1 MLPVPGKEDAA
12 GAQEPLRLS
21 GWCPVGGL
29 RVWINALT
37 PTPRG
42 KDIELREA
50 LGLLG
55 CRVQE
60 AC

>member
-1 MLPVPGKEDAA
+1 MLPIPGKEDAA
-12 GAQEPLRLS
+12 EEQERLRLS

-29 RVWINALT
+29 SLWINALT

-42 KDIELREA
+42 KEIELREA

-55 CRVQE
+55 CWVQE